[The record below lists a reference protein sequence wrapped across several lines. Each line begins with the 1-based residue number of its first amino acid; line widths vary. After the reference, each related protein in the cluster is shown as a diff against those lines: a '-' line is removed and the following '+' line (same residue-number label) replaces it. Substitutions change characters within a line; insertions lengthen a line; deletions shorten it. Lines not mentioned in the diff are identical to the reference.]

1 MQNIEPYYNW
11 RQKYI
16 ASEDNKSPF
25 FGRVYNEF
33 QYTNKIYNYYIHPQ
47 WDEFGSST
55 LYLKI
60 LFTNYD
66 DGFAIIELIGEWN
79 DALHNDVMFLK
90 REVIDELVNQ
100 SIHKFILI
108 GENVL
113 NYHGDDNCYYE
124 EWWDDIK
131 DDDGWVVFVNFL
143 PHVVDEMVETE
154 LQYYV
159 NLEDVFSEINWRPQT
174 PKKLFQAIDTM
185 INKGIKKLVY

>member
-11 RQKYI
+11 RKKYI
-16 ASEDNKSPF
+16 ASEDKKSPF

-33 QYTNKIYNYYIHPQ
+33 QYTQKIYNHYIHPQ
-47 WDEFGSST
+47 WDDFGSST

-60 LFTNYD
+60 LFCDYEE
-66 DGFAIIELIGEWN
+66 GFAILEFIGEWN

-90 REVIDELVNQ
+90 REVIDPLIENE
-100 SIHKFILI
+100 IFRFILI

-131 DDDGWVVFVNFL
+131 EDDGWIAMLNFR
-143 PHVVDEMVETE
+143 PHVVEEMVETE

-159 NLEDVFSEINWRPQT
+159 NMEDVFEDINWRPQT
-174 PKKLFQAIDTM
+174 PKKLYEAIDTM
-185 INKGIKKLVY
+185 IMNGIKKLVF